1 MECIYE
7 ARHGFEAQLLKDV
20 LAQEGIEAE
29 VRGEHLQGAVGDLP
43 ALGLVQLR
51 VAPDQ
56 AAAAR
61 ELLARWQA
69 GEMALPD
76 DEPAPRPPHRPP
88 QRPPQRLDPAWLLI
102 GLLPL
107 LMAAAALALSGGLA

>member
-20 LAQEGIEAE
+20 LAQEGIDAE
-29 VRGEHLQGAVGDLP
+29 VCGDYLQGAVGDLP

-51 VAPDQ
+51 VAPEQ

-61 ELLARWQA
+61 AVLLRWQA

-76 DEPAPRPPHRPP
+76 DESPSRTVEPPRRKRPQP
-88 QRPPQRLDPAWLLI
+88 LDPAWLLM

-107 LMAAAALALSGGLA
+107 LMAAAALALAQ

>member
-7 ARHGFEAQLLKDV
+7 ARHGFEAQLLRDV

-51 VAPDQ
+51 VAPEQ

-61 ELLARWQA
+61 AVLLRWQA

-76 DEPAPRPPHRPP
+76 EEPPPHPPRRKQPRPI
-88 QRPPQRLDPAWLLI
+88 DPAWLLM

-107 LMAAAALALSGGLA
+107 LMAAAALALMAR